1 MYLIRK
7 PDNEDIPQIKETL
20 QSLAK
25 SMKMPANTSTY
36 EIFDRWPDVVGEYL
50 ASQSKPLSIHEHS
63 LIVAAA
69 NPVIAKE
76 LSLNSSS
83 IVNLINGFLKMQVVH
98 KIEVK
103 TGPIYARRF
112 RQSS

>member
-7 PDNEDIPQIKETL
+7 PNNEEIPQIKETL

-25 SMKMPANTSTY
+25 SMRMPANTSTH

-50 ASQSKPLSIHEHS
+50 ATQSKPLSIQDNL

-69 NPVIAKE
+69 NPTVAKE
-76 LSLNSSS
+76 LSLNGPS
-83 IVNLINGFLKMQVVH
+83 IVNLINGFLKTQVVH

-103 TGPIYARRF
+103 TGPGYARRF
-112 RQSS
+112 RYLG

>member
-1 MYLIRK
+1 MYLIRR
-7 PDNEDIPQIKETL
+7 PNSEDIPQIKETL

-25 SMKMPANTSTY
+25 SMKMPANTSTH

-50 ASQSKPLSIHEHS
+50 ASQSKPLSIHEFS

-69 NPVIAKE
+69 NPVVARE

-83 IVNLINGFLKMQVVH
+83 IVNLINGFLKMQVVR
-98 KIEVK
+98 KMEVK
-103 TGPIYARRF
+103 TGPSYARRF
-112 RQSS
+112 RRSD